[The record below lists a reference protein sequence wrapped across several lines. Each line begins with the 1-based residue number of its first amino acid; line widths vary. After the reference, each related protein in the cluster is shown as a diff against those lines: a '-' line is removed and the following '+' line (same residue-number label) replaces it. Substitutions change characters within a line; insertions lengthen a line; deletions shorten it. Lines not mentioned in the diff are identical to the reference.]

1 MSPSAPLRAAA
12 SGLLLLGWVVASHLG
27 STGRGPMDLHVA
39 VAVAPFAAALAV
51 AFARLALPAL
61 RWLAWLAAAAL
72 LWGLWPWLR
81 GEVALL
87 YYLQHLGIHLALAAL
102 FGASLLGPGDA
113 LVTRLARLVHG
124 AELSPGHLRY
134 TRQVTA
140 AWTAFFVLNALVSTA
155 LFLFAPRGLWSLHAN
170 VLTGPLVGLMF
181 LLETLWRRLALP
193 PHERPSLSAVLRAWR
208 ADSERRQSARGQR
221 P

>member
-1 MSPSAPLRAAA
+1 MSLSAPLRAAA
-12 SGLLLLGWVVASHLG
+12 SGLLLLGWVVASHFG
-27 STGRGPMDLHVA
+27 STGRGPVDLHLA
-39 VAVAPFAAALAV
+39 VAVVPFVVALAV
-51 AFARLALPAL
+51 AFTRLARPAL
-61 RWLAWLAAAAL
+61 KLIAWLAVAAL

-81 GEVALL
+81 AEVALL
-87 YYLQHLGIHLALAAL
+87 YYLQHLGFHLALAAL

-124 AELSPGHLRY
+124 ADLSPGHVRY

-140 AWTAFFVLNALVSTA
+140 AWAAFFVLNALVSTT
-155 LFLFAPRGLWSLHAN
+155 LFLFAPRELWSLHAN

-193 PHERPSLSAVLRAWR
+193 PHERPSLAAVVRAWR
-208 ADSERRQSARGQR
+208 ADSERRQAARGQ
-221 P
+221 